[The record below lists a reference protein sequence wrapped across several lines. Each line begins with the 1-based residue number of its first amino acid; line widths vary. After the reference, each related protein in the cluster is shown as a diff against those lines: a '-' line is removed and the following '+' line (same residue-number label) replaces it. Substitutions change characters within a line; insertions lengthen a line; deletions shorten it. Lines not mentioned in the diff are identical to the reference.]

1 MKVSLLQFDVKW
13 MDIQS
18 NLRTISDHLASLNG
32 EIDLLVL
39 PEMFLTGFN
48 MDAKS
53 AAIPEDHFAIKSLIE
68 LARCNNTGIIGSLAI
83 SEETTYYNRAL
94 LITKDGIVGR
104 YDKQYLFTP
113 SGESDKFSEKHPTS
127 VIEYKGWK
135 LLPQVCYDLRFPENV
150 RSVENADL
158 IIYMA
163 NWPDGRIQHWKALL
177 KARAIENQCY
187 VIGCNRVGRDDN
199 GWDFPGNSQ
208 VVTYHGTSTMIN
220 ENSHGLTI
228 DLNLQAVLDYR
239 TKYPF
244 WKDKKD

>member
-1 MKVSLLQFDVKW
+1 

-18 NLRTISDHLASLNG
+18 NIDTISDHLASLES

-53 AAIPEDHFAIKSLIE
+53 AAISEDHSAIRILTT
-68 LARCNNTGIIGSLAI
+68 LARNKNTGIIGSLAI
-83 SEETTYYNRAL
+83 SEGTTYYNRVL
-94 LITKDGIVGR
+94 LITKEGIVGR
-104 YDKQYLFTP
+104 YDKQFLFTP
-113 SGESDKFSEKHPTS
+113 SGESETFSKKHSTS
-127 VIEYKGWK
+127 LIEYKGWK

-150 RSVENADL
+150 RSIDQADL

-163 NWPDGRIQHWKALL
+163 NWPRGRIQHWNALL

-199 GWDFPGNSQ
+199 DWDFPGNSQ
-208 VVTYHGTSTMIN
+208 VVAYNGNTTMIIK
-220 ENSHGLTI
+220 NSKVLNI

-244 WKDKKD
+244 LKDKRD